1 MRLYALPTI
10 ALFAVGTSLAAC
22 GSSTENGPGTF
33 PDASTS
39 TTDGGGDGGS
49 VVIGDGGTTV
59 TDAGIQQECA
69 TGKTGT
75 RRLPGYIQLVLDG
88 SGSMKGARYTA
99 LQNAVN
105 SVVSK
110 WVADNDPS
118 FGVGVSIFAD
128 SKDPTSS
135 KGPYPSSAD
144 VGIAPVTAAQQAA
157 IATRVSGAGAGSTP
171 SFLAL
176 SGNYP
181 YLKAFDPT
189 TKGLPAGGKKIL
201 VFMSD
206 GEPSDCGGGANA
218 KCTVLPTQF
227 AAEGIT
233 TYAILFSDGGTTA
246 ALRNFMAQIAKN
258 GGGTANANCDPAS
271 TTPATYCHYEV
282 NTSSGNSAAIATAF
296 AAAIE
301 QARNSI
307 DPCTLAIE
315 QQPGQPFDPGLV
327 NVTVTDGA
335 GAKTDVVKDPANGW
349 SYDDPANPTQVI
361 LHGTACA
368 AVKADPKAS
377 VELVLGCPSNEG
389 GQK

>member
-1 MRLYALPTI
+1 MRLFALPTL
-10 ALFAVGTSLAAC
+10 ALLAIGATLVAC
-22 GSSTENGPGTF
+22 GSSPENGPGTF
-33 PDASTS
+33 PDASATDS
-39 TTDGGGDGGS
+39 GGTDGS
-49 VVIGDGGTTV
+49 PIVITNEGGTSV

-128 SKDPTSS
+128 SKDPTAS

-144 VGIAPVTAAQQAA
+144 VGIAPVTVAQQAA
-157 IATRVSGAGAGSTP
+157 IATRVSGAGSGSTP
-171 SFLAL
+171 SYLAL

-206 GEPSDCGGGANA
+206 GEPSDCGGGAGA
-218 KCTVLPTQF
+218 KCTVLPTQ
-227 AAEGIT
+227 AAADGIT
-233 TYAILFSDGGTTA
+233 TYAVLFSDNGTTP
-246 ALRNFMAQIAKN
+246 ALRNFMAEIAKN

-271 TTPATYCHYEV
+271 TTPATYCHYEI
-282 NTSSGNSAAIATAF
+282 NTTSGNTAAIAAAF

-315 QQPGQPFDPGLV
+315 QQPGQPFDPDLV

-335 GAKTDVVKDPANGW
+335 GAKTDVVKDPTDGW

-361 LHGTACA
+361 LHGTACT

-377 VELVLGCPSNEG
+377 VELILGCPSNEG